1 MDARGASKFVIYQK
15 RQSGTGTLQVR
26 HTQLRCDRCV
36 AHRIKCDT
44 KWRVEDPHQISI
56 SSESEQRAENM
67 AKYLSTLS
75 PGPRPPPPPPPAR
88 RARKRASIAS
98 KHSQRNQKLIAS
110 LSMGIVTAFRNPQP
124 GSPPPKSPPTRAK
137 IENDASDAFPIHSLP
152 GEQVKTRILHEG
164 TREVVEILPDS
175 DSEWIW
181 MSPLALLH
189 LAVFGQ
195 PIFVLP
201 FNFRLDIITVGSKD
215 EGHGV
220 FAALDESHSSN
231 ISFSVDFIHLQAF
244 HCGWDGNST
253 WGLHLEVTWPSIP
266 HFWTPKL
273 RTDEFRAISAS
284 VLANKGLVPAMQ
296 HTTREVPRMACFNLL
311 ERKLTHTTIAS
322 RHHSIHGVVFLLL
335 PAAGYTY
342 PGVWSRRTINNVLF
356 I

>member
-1 MDARGASKFVIYQK
+1 MACRRSASNQESAPSPNRGPKTWPNIYRHSLLDHDHLAAAARSTRAKTRRNRLK
-15 RQSGTGTLQVR
+15 TL
-26 HTQLRCDRCV
+26 T
-36 AHRIKCDT
+36 
-44 KWRVEDPHQISI
+44 ED
-56 SSESEQRAENM
+56 
-67 AKYLSTLS
+67 
-75 PGPRPPPPPPPAR
+75 
-88 RARKRASIAS
+88 
-98 KHSQRNQKLIAS
+98 QKLIAS

-164 TREVVEILPDS
+164 TREVVEILPDL
-175 DSEWIW
+175 DSESIW

-189 LAVFGQ
+189 LRCLG
-195 PIFVLP
+195 
-201 FNFRLDIITVGSKD
+201 NRLDIITVGSK
-215 EGHGV
+215 GLV
-220 FAALDESHSSN
+220 LNTVSKPFIAA
-231 ISFSVDFIHLQAF
+231 
-244 HCGWDGNST
+244 GM
-253 WGLHLEVTWPSIP
+253 PSIP
-266 HFWTPKL
+266 HFRTPKL